1 MKNKT
6 NYRQSIFFLFVIIVV
21 LLNIFILYINY
32 KTSRSLGER
41 SDSEEL
47 LNYTLPELNLSNDPF
62 SLEGFKK
69 VKINLTDKLLVIQV
83 NCSAIGLAVHEVQLY
98 SIKQGL
104 EKAIDL
110 RPTVHDTMLDILNN
124 FNISLFMVKITDARD
139 DLYFANIYLKNGNN
153 VLNIDAKPSDAIA
166 LAVRFGAPI
175 YIKDSIINNYGQN
188 VCTEK
193 Q

>member
-110 RPTVHDTMLDILNN
+110 RLTVHDTMLDILNN

>member
-1 MKNKT
+1 M
-6 NYRQSIFFLFVIIVV
+6 
-21 LLNIFILYINY
+21 
-32 KTSRSLGER
+32 
-41 SDSEEL
+41 
-47 LNYTLPELNLSNDPF
+47 PELNLSNDPF